1 MKAAIINTLA
11 VTALCAVSSASFATT
26 YNGSCTAEPKSTW
39 PPPHA
44 DTPHSETHG
53 YSDVRVMTCHSS
65 YEIYTRDKDGNKV
78 ELFVN
83 PATASVV
90 GQAGK

>member
-26 YNGSCTAEPKSTW
+26 YNGSCTAEPKSNW
-39 PPPHA
+39 LSPDA
-44 DTPHSETHG
+44 VKSKFEQQG
-53 YSDVRVMTCHSS
+53 YSVARVKSSDTC
-65 YEIYTRDKDGNKV
+65 YEIYTRDKDVNKV